1 MMVWS
6 KLQYVTTTSYIYIYI
21 LASLTFLNF
30 REIAFRFTDVET
42 DGHMLQ
48 HQYVTSHSPH
58 IRQFLLTFD

>member
-6 KLQYVTTTSYIYIYI
+6 KLQYVTISYIYIYI
-21 LASLTFLNF
+21 LASPTFLNF

-48 HQYVTSHSPH
+48 HQYVTSPH

>member
-6 KLQYVTTTSYIYIYI
+6 KLQYVTTTSYIYI
-21 LASLTFLNF
+21 LASPTFLNF